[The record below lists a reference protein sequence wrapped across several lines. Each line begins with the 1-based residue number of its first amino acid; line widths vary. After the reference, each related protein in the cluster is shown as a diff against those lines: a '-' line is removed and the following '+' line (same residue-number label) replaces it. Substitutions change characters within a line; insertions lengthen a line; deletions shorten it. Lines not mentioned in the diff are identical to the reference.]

1 MAPRKLA
8 DIASVELEPAED
20 VQAVCCSTG
29 RELAR
34 EMDTLQRSLEKRDD
48 WAERCRSL
56 KRLQGLVMG
65 SSHLE
70 GFVLAL
76 LRLRELLLAQ
86 VTDLRSALVR
96 EACVALRLLAE
107 AFGSEIEVL
116 AAAALPV
123 LLRSTSVTILV
134 IAESC
139 FRCACA
145 IVGACQAPRVVQA
158 LLEPVSARSSVQRHR
173 GLQVLLL
180 ALQSHP
186 TERLERLA
194 EPLQKAIRDGLEDAR
209 EEVRGSARQ
218 CFWAFTQKFEERGLR
233 FLALLDPAR
242 QRQLKAEAPTGEG
255 LRRGPGKPK
264 AATLRARSAWQKRG
278 SADIEAQRRPLADV
292 TASTSQE
299 KRRLLRSASQKLMAK
314 DRQPESDLSKQ
325 RPPQRSSAG
334 KLGGGEPESIE
345 TEPGSAPAPL
355 PAQRLPS
362 EPEAEPRGPE
372 EAWAWASSPSP
383 RQAKAEPAAEPKAEW
398 PPSMEQLV
406 DACLKGSDGAALV
419 EALQPEKPQARP
431 KASHAL
437 RALHLALLEANGPA
451 AQLAAVELLDRL
463 LTGSKLVRDAIAD
476 KCVAAPLTA
485 ALARCAVA
493 HRAAK
498 RVLGRWFVCEEPPPP
513 SAPSP
518 KPNVAGLP
526 LRRGRVQPQ
535 SETEALRPSEG
546 SPSPAALPSLTAL
559 LASRPCTEASTLRA
573 LAAAAKAEDEET
585 WRSQGGRVLILALN
599 ALTSSASAR
608 EVQDA
613 SVFCI
618 QEMILRHPACVADY
632 AEVVASKFFEV
643 SGRTGPDRRLAAGL
657 ARALDHLLA
666 SIEPL
671 RALEILLPQ
680 VSQNFDLLCAALRR
694 LRPEQILEHLDVI
707 VAPIVAAVETDSAE
721 MRKAAIFS
729 LVDLYLIVGED
740 VMSYFRQELSPSQLR
755 LVTLYAE
762 RQQCDSRGATVE
774 AD

>member
-1 MAPRKLA
+1 M
-8 DIASVELEPAED
+8 
-20 VQAVCCSTG
+20 TG

-34 EMDTLQRSLEKRDD
+34 EMDRLQRSLEKRDD
-48 WAERCRSL
+48 WAERCRAL

-65 SSHLE
+65 SSQLE
-70 GFVLAL
+70 GFVPAL

-107 AFGSEIEVL
+107 AFGGEIEVL

-158 LLEPVSARSSVQRHR
+158 LLEPVSARSGVQRHR

-255 LRRGPGKPK
+255 LRRSPGGPK
-264 AATLRARSAWQKRG
+264 AATSLRARSASQKRA
-278 SADIEAQRRPLADV
+278 ADNEAQRRPLADV

-299 KRRLLRSASQKLMAK
+299 KRMLLRSASQKLMAK
-314 DRQPESDLSKQ
+314 DRQPISDLSKQ
-325 RPPQRSSAG
+325 RPQRSSAG
-334 KLGGGEPESIE
+334 KLEGGESEIQP
-345 TEPGSAPAPL
+345 SAQRAP
-355 PAQRLPS
+355 QRLPS

-372 EAWAWASSPSP
+372 EAWPSSPSP
-383 RQAKAEPAAEPKAEW
+383 RHARAEPAAEPKAEW

-406 DACLKGSDGAALV
+406 DACLKGSGADALV

-437 RALHLALLEANGPA
+437 RALHMALLEANGPA

-463 LTGSKLVRDAIAD
+463 LTGSELVRDAIAD
-476 KCVAAPLTA
+476 KCVAAPLMA

-498 RVLGRWFVCEEPPPP
+498 RVLGRWFVCDEPPPP
-513 SAPSP
+513 PAPSP
-518 KPNVAGLP
+518 KPNAAGLP
-526 LRRGRVQPQ
+526 LRRGRVQPES
-535 SETEALRPSEG
+535 SEKE
-546 SPSPAALPSLTAL
+546 ALPSLTAL

-599 ALTSSASAR
+599 ALTSSGSAR

-613 SVFCI
+613 SVLCI
-618 QEMILRHPACVADY
+618 QEMILHHPACVADY

-643 SGRTGPDRRLAAGL
+643 SGRAGPDRKLTVGL

-707 VAPIVAAVETDSAE
+707 VAPIVAAAETDSAE

-729 LVDLYLIVGED
+729 LVDLYLIMGED
-740 VMSYFRQELSPSQLR
+740 VMSYFRQELSPSQLK

>member
-585 WRSQGGRVLILALN
+585 WRSQGRVKQKQERMMLRFEREQCHLAELIDQSRYSRRTLGDRGDLC
-599 ALTSSASAR
+599 R
-608 EVQDA
+608 FVRF
-613 SVFCI
+613 VC
-618 QEMILRHPACVADY
+618 AD
-632 AEVVASKFFEV
+632 
-643 SGRTGPDRRLAAGL
+643 
-657 ARALDHLLA
+657 
-666 SIEPL
+666 
-671 RALEILLPQ
+671 
-680 VSQNFDLLCAALRR
+680 C
-694 LRPEQILEHLDVI
+694 
-707 VAPIVAAVETDSAE
+707 DSAVPVCTQKE
-721 MRKAAIFS
+721 SEWLRQA
-729 LVDLYLIVGED
+729 
-740 VMSYFRQELSPSQLR
+740 QELSRAVASPPLTLEERR
-755 LVTLYAE
+755 LNSALERGLVGVATPTGAE
-762 RQQCDSRGATVE
+762 QSGGVGQWDFTSRIWAEQRGPGVAVDRGGQSHVQGPCGQGGE
-774 AD
+774 ARRR